1 MSTSFKRKEV
11 CDCNDCNGAIVPIST
26 AKRHR
31 IEKEFQESR
40 VIPDGNS
47 FSCSIYCY

>member
-1 MSTSFKRKEV
+1 MSTSSKRKEV
-11 CDCNDCNGAIVPIST
+11 CDCNDCNGASVPIST

-31 IEKEFQESR
+31 IEKKFQESR

-47 FSCSIYCY
+47 FYNNIYCY